1 MLCRGMWGVVNE
13 DGTGVR
19 ARIRGLD
26 IGGKTSTAQVVSR
39 RTREEAG
46 EDQFKAN
53 AWFVGT
59 YPSRNP
65 EIVVSVLIVGGEH
78 SYEAIPVAREIIR
91 TYLEKKTPQED
102 PPEGSLVKVAGK
114 QEDAGRQTELPNEL
128 P

>member
-1 MLCRGMWGVVNE
+1 
-13 DGTGVR
+13 
-19 ARIRGLD
+19 
-26 IGGKTSTAQVVSR
+26 
-39 RTREEAG
+39 EEAG

-91 TYLEKKTPQED
+91 TYREKTAPQEES
-102 PPEGSLVKVAGK
+102 PPAASVEKVAAK
-114 QEDAGRQTELPNEL
+114 QEESSEGAATRNEL